1 MRNKSVSKYVR
12 LISALLENVWQRQQH
27 RFQGIFNK
35 ISLQEMFL
43 HLQEIFAILYT
54 GYMPYNLLIFP
65 KNSKNGLQIEIA
77 LCQDKSL

>member
-12 LISALLENVWQRQQH
+12 LISALLENVWQHQQH

-35 ISLQEMFL
+35 ISLQEIFL
-43 HLQEIFAILYT
+43 HPQEIFAILYT

-65 KNSKNGLQIEIA
+65 KNVLQIEIA